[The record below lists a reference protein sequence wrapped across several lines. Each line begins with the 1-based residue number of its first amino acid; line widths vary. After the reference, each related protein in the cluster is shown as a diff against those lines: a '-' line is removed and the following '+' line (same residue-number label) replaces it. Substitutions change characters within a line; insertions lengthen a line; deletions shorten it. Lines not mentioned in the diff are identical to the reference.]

1 VPYYENVMIA
11 RQDISAAQVEA
22 LTDQF
27 SAILSEGGGSV
38 GRKEYWGL
46 RNLAFRIKKN
56 RKGHYVLINFEAPAA
71 AVQEMERNMRLNE
84 DVLRFMTCRTDDL
97 PETPS
102 VVMQR
107 RDERDRGSRGGR
119 DGGPPHRSGPRQAAS
134 DGPRQAAPEAPATET
149 QGES

>member
-1 VPYYENVMIA
+1 MPYYENVMIA

-22 LTDQF
+22 LTEQF
-27 SAILSEGGGSV
+27 TAILSEGGGSV

-46 RNLAFRIKKN
+46 RNLSYRIKKN
-56 RKGHYVLINFEAPAA
+56 RKGHYVLLNFEAPAA

-84 DVLRFMTCRTDDL
+84 DVLRFMTCRTEDL

-119 DGGPPHRSGPRQAAS
+119 DGGPPQRSA
-134 DGPRQAAPEAPATET
+134 PRQAAPEEKKPETE
-149 QGES
+149 GES